1 MNPNKTGNAVSTASF
16 KRQKKQCMITQQKK
30 TEIDSSSSR
39 LELHNPSS
47 VSTPPDCILPAW
59 PPAKFPWETNMY
71 LREIEL
77 LTRSHHPKIK
87 LTQSKA
93 KREQGKVIHEV
104 EDSCYL
110 LLIIQEVFKKTCVQ
124 KSNNI
129 WTDNWFD
136 WYLLD
141 RFFNIKSS
149 ISKKNK
155 KIGCNTVLIRIK
167 QDRPGK

>member
-16 KRQKKQCMITQQKK
+16 KRQKKCMITQQKK
-30 TEIDSSSSR
+30 TKIDSSSSR

-59 PPAKFPWETNMY
+59 PPAKFPWETDMH

-110 LLIIQEVFKKTCVQ
+110 LQIIQEVFKNTCVQ

-129 WTDNWFD
+129 CTDNWFD
-136 WYLLD
+136 WYLL
-141 RFFNIKSS
+141 ICSS
-149 ISKKNK
+149 ILSHQSLK
-155 KIGCNTVLIRIK
+155 KIDNIVLIRIK
-167 QDRPGK
+167 WDRPGK